1 MNRKE
6 LARNLAQ
13 SLTLGTWSK
22 QFVHSTLTRRLPRPL
37 HRLGD
42 GISSDLIVNLPC
54 IYSPNAKIIAN
65 TLRRSDQFE
74 RVFRYCNRRN
84 IWPDPDLTS
93 PVMSPVTGFPSL
105 PFNRVVRMQINIF
118 QKIQMQMF
126 QLGLQQDLTCKM
138 QPLAIS
144 RTMVC
149 KELVMT
155 EKSSD
160 ETGFDKAGCGLPDVY
175 PAIGPIS
182 KVTCLALNVP
192 RVFVSVSVGEDD
204 DFQSSIGMSKG
215 DVKACRELIVPEVRR
230 AGILQVGDLKSAK
243 RVKLQKTASGL
254 KSVRAVLAVPVVD
267 EQGET
272 RGTIAALDTKP
283 RRFTVS
289 DRAALRDIATNIS
302 GMTALHR
309 AAVLHQA
316 AEAEL
321 KDAMEALPD
330 GFVLYDKN
338 DRLVHCNRRYRE
350 IYKESGDLRVPGV
363 KFSDLIRQGVYAGQ
377 YSDAIGNEEEWIA
390 QRIHEHQNPGK
401 PIEQQL
407 PGDRWLRIQER
418 RTNTGGLVGFR
429 IDVTE
434 LKRQERELSRLAW
447 TDSLTGALN
456 RHRFLELAEAEL
468 SHSQR
473 HFRNVS
479 LLMLDLD
486 NFKTINDCHGHA
498 AGDHVLRSTCKSWQS
513 QLRGRDLIGRLGGE
527 EFCVLL
533 PETRGSDALVVAE
546 RLRKATEQQKLSFD
560 DEAIAVSVSIGAAVY
575 ENIADTITSVIK
587 RADQSLYKA
596 KSSGRNRVEA
606 SVSGS

>member
-1 MNRKE
+1 
-6 LARNLAQ
+6 
-13 SLTLGTWSK
+13 
-22 QFVHSTLTRRLPRPL
+22 
-37 HRLGD
+37 
-42 GISSDLIVNLPC
+42 
-54 IYSPNAKIIAN
+54 
-65 TLRRSDQFE
+65 
-74 RVFRYCNRRN
+74 
-84 IWPDPDLTS
+84 
-93 PVMSPVTGFPSL
+93 
-105 PFNRVVRMQINIF
+105 
-118 QKIQMQMF
+118 
-126 QLGLQQDLTCKM
+126 
-138 QPLAIS
+138 
-144 RTMVC
+144 MVC
-149 KELVMT
+149 KELVMA
-155 EKSSD
+155 EKPGD
-160 ETGFDKAGCGLPDVY
+160 KTAFDKAGCGLPDVC
-175 PAIGPIS
+175 PAIDAIS
-182 KVTCLALNVP
+182 KVACVALNVP
-192 RVFVSVSVGEDD
+192 RVFVSVSVGEDH
-204 DFQSSIGMSKG
+204 DFQSSVGMSKG
-215 DVKACRELIVPEVRR
+215 DVSTCNELIVPETSH

-243 RVKLQKTASGL
+243 RVELQKIASGL

-267 EQGET
+267 EQGDT
-272 RGTIAALDTKP
+272 RGMVAALDTRS

-289 DRAALRDIATNIS
+289 DRAALRDIAINIS
-302 GMTALHR
+302 AMTALHR
-309 AAVLHQA
+309 AAVRHQA

-330 GFVLYDKN
+330 GFVLFDKN

-350 IYKESGDLRVPGV
+350 IYEESGDLRVPGV

-418 RTNTGGLVGFR
+418 RTTTGGLVGFR

-468 SHSQR
+468 AHSQR

-498 AGDHVLRSTCKSWQS
+498 AGDHVLRSTCKSWQR

-533 PETRGSDALVVAE
+533 PETRGRDALVVAE
-546 RLRKATEQQKLSFD
+546 RLRKTTERQKLSYD
-560 DEAIAVSVSIGAAVY
+560 GKAITVSVSIGAAVY

-596 KSSGRNRVEA
+596 KSSGRNRIEA
-606 SVSGS
+606 IVSES